1 MSTHPSDFAAP
12 ARWQESLRCSRERRA
27 TAARRR
33 RRRWNARTLLIVLCL
48 SMLTVSGVALAAS
61 SGGTAGASLTV
72 GSTGTAVKQLQR
84 KLHLPVT
91 GYYGAQTKRAVKRFQ
106 AARGLTADGVAGSQT
121 LAALGIRVRGASST
135 GGTSYSGGTSSSGG
149 SSGSSVRLPAELRRI
164 AQCESGGNPQAV
176 SRTGKY
182 RGKYQFDSATWRSAG
197 GSGDPAHA
205 AESVQDRIA
214 LRLYRREG
222 TAPWPNCG

>member
-1 MSTHPSDFAAP
+1 MSANPFDFAAQ
-12 ARWQESLRCSRERRA
+12 ARWQESLRRSRERRA

-33 RRRWNARTLLIVLCL
+33 RRRWNARTLLIVICL

-61 SGGTAGASLTV
+61 SGGSGTQGTSLTV
-72 GSTGTAVKQLQR
+72 GSTGTVVKQLQR

-91 GYYGAQTKRAVKRFQ
+91 GYYGTQTKRAVKRFQ
-106 AARGLTADGVAGSQT
+106 AANGLPADGVAGPQT
-121 LAALGIRVRGASST
+121 LAALGIRVRGASYST
-135 GGTSYSGGTSSSGG
+135 GGTSYSGG

-164 AQCESGGNPQAV
+164 AQCESGGNPQAL

-182 RGKYQFDSATWRSAG
+182 RGKYQFDVATWRSAG
-197 GSGDPAHA
+197 GSGDPVQAP
-205 AESVQDRIA
+205 ESVQDRIA

-222 TAPWPNCG
+222 TAPWPNCA